1 MGGRLRRQGWS
12 KRPKS
17 RAAPSTGS
25 LRSDT
30 VPAKTES
37 AHRTATIRDEPPRG
51 TRIGRSWSTV
61 TARSTAGLACFGA
74 VATIFQLLGLV
85 GAHWVALAGL
95 AAGGAVLWS
104 AGTGHRAVAGRIGAV
119 ALLVMPL
126 SLGFMMA
133 GLRTSDEQHMDGD
146 YNIAVAEF
154 AQLDGTRVSRATEGR
169 LFATSVYD
177 RLVAATGPLQLEGF
191 HVVINSPDAS
201 GRLSGST
208 VGDFGN
214 SALAQAQTL
223 NADLMITGLISR
235 SVDASTV
242 TPQFFLSSTR
252 IPDAEELADAHRFGA
267 PISVPGDMVTN
278 PLVRKELRERL
289 IARTNALGEFVIGLS
304 YYGVG
309 RYDAALDHFTA
320 AETNSDWARSDGKEV
335 LYLFLGNTVG
345 RLGDLAN
352 AQVYYSQA
360 VEINSSYDRARLG
373 LAEVQF
379 QQSRGTCES
388 GSVNAVGLGQARKTY
403 NDVLATSNTD
413 DLYAAVRLKALFG
426 DGRTLV
432 CLSQAMVEDHW
443 IEAEGTLNLI
453 SREFQQ
459 GNHSI
464 RTLAAESE
472 ALLGIIALPSFPH
485 ARTDAAYSLASAH
498 FQRAAEWA
506 SSPDRRAL
514 FYSLSGYAR
523 WRLQEFDEAESAYR
537 LAVGFASPG
546 PLQDRYGDSL
556 RAIQQH
562 QAPPT
567 PSLPI
572 S

>member
-12 KRPKS
+12 KRPKLLE
-17 RAAPSTGS
+17 RRPLGPCGQTPCLPKRKALTERYVLGMNRCVGRELVDHGRQS
-25 LRSDT
+25 LRAPP
-30 VPAKTES
+30 PAWPASGPSLPSFSFWAWLE
-37 AHRTATIRDEPPRG
+37 
-51 TRIGRSWSTV
+51 RIGWHSLVWR
-61 TARSTAGLACFGA
+61 
-74 VATIFQLLGLV
+74 LG
-85 GAHWVALAGL
+85 
-95 AAGGAVLWS
+95 GGSRS

-177 RLVAATGPLQLEGF
+177 RLVAATVPLQLEGF

-208 VGDFGN
+208 VGDFGD
-214 SALAQAQTL
+214 SALAQARTL
-223 NADLMITGLISR
+223 NADLMITGLISWT
-235 SVDASTV
+235 VNASMV

-252 IPDAEELADAHRFGA
+252 IPDAEELADVDRFGA

-352 AQVYYSQA
+352 AQVFYSQA
-360 VEINSSYDRARLG
+360 VEINSSYDRVGQPRRFSSNNPVAPAR
-373 LAEVQF
+373 Q
-379 QQSRGTCES
+379 
-388 GSVNAVGLGQARKTY
+388 
-403 NDVLATSNTD
+403 D
-413 DLYAAVRLKALFG
+413 
-426 DGRTLV
+426 
-432 CLSQAMVEDHW
+432 
-443 IEAEGTLNLI
+443 
-453 SREFQQ
+453 
-459 GNHSI
+459 
-464 RTLAAESE
+464 
-472 ALLGIIALPSFPH
+472 PST
-485 ARTDAAYSLASAH
+485 R
-498 FQRAAEWA
+498 
-506 SSPDRRAL
+506 
-514 FYSLSGYAR
+514 
-523 WRLQEFDEAESAYR
+523 
-537 LAVGFASPG
+537 
-546 PLQDRYGDSL
+546 
-556 RAIQQH
+556 
-562 QAPPT
+562 
-567 PSLPI
+567 
-572 S
+572 